1 MLTLQ
6 LYLNEGFEGG
16 STTFMKE
23 GKRNRNEK
31 LECVP
36 KTGMALVFSQDLY
49 HEGSTL
55 NSGRK
60 YAVRTDFM
68 YTKK

>member
-1 MLTLQ
+1 MMGS
-6 LYLNEGFEGG
+6 NEE
-16 STTFMKE
+16 
-23 GKRNRNEK
+23 NRE
-31 LECVP
+31 ECVP

-55 NSGRK
+55 ISGRK

-68 YTKK
+68 YTRK